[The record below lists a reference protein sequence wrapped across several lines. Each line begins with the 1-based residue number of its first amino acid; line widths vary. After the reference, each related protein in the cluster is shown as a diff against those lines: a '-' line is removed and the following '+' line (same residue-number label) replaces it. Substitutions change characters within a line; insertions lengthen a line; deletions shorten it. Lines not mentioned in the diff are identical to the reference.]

1 MAVEKNKVDGVK
13 DNPNIELL
21 IIQTVL
27 RGEEIINRQ
36 LNKNQIEARLE
47 KGEFFV
53 KKYQK
58 TQLNNFIIFHFDKEY
73 KKIMQLSQIEEELKT
88 E

>member
-53 KKYQK
+53 KNYQK
-58 TQLNNFIIFHFDKEY
+58 TELNNFIIFHFDKEY